1 MLAPRDSR
9 SRQAQRLDGLWR
21 FRVDPGA
28 EGSAD
33 HWWERPLGGAREIAV
48 PASYNDLVTDAAERE
63 HVGDVWYQRDVWV
76 PASWEGRRIVVRCD
90 AATHRGTVWVGD
102 TEVADHA
109 GGYTPFEADV
119 TRHVRCG
126 EALG

>member
-9 SRQAQRLDGLWR
+9 SRESRRLDGLWR

-33 HWWERPLGGAREIAV
+33 RWWERPLGGAREMAV

-63 HVGDVWYQRDVWV
+63 HVGDVWYQRDVRV
-76 PASWEGRRIVVRCD
+76 PASWEGRRIVLRWD
-90 AATHRGTVWVGD
+90 AATHRGTVWS
-102 TEVADHA
+102 A
-109 GGYTPFEADV
+109 TPRSPSTSAAIRRSRP
-119 TRHVRCG
+119 TSRSTSG
-126 EALG
+126 